1 MPICFVTHGERGVK
15 YNDIQ
20 LVIDIVHLL
29 SRYENLLSR
38 DAMEKYIAIV
48 GSMTTCFL
56 RSVGN
61 YVLEPLSIANK
72 CNSKGVEKNCIKNRE
87 S

>member
-29 SRYENLLSR
+29 SRDSR
-38 DAMEKYIAIV
+38 LFRFASDH
-48 GSMTTCFL
+48 C
-56 RSVGN
+56 R
-61 YVLEPLSIANK
+61 
-72 CNSKGVEKNCIKNRE
+72 
-87 S
+87 

>member
-20 LVIDIVHLL
+20 LVIDIVH
-29 SRYENLLSR
+29 LLSR

>member
-1 MPICFVTHGERGVK
+1 
-15 YNDIQ
+15 
-20 LVIDIVHLL
+20 
-29 SRYENLLSR
+29 
-38 DAMEKYIAIV
+38 MEKYIAIV

>member
-1 MPICFVTHGERGVK
+1 MHLFIMEISYQEMPRK
-15 YNDIQ
+15 
-20 LVIDIVHLL
+20 
-29 SRYENLLSR
+29 
-38 DAMEKYIAIV
+38 KYIAIV

-61 YVLEPLSIANK
+61 YVLEPLSIVRK
-72 CNSKGVEKNCIKNRE
+72 CDSEGVEKNCIKKRE

>member
-38 DAMEKYIAIV
+38 DSRLFRFA
-48 GSMTTCFL
+48 SDHC
-56 RSVGN
+56 R
-61 YVLEPLSIANK
+61 
-72 CNSKGVEKNCIKNRE
+72 
-87 S
+87 